1 MTTTQLETICRVW
14 LRQEIA
20 DRRAL
25 ASHARRRGLR
35 IARIWHIVKA
45 TDARRKLR
53 NLPKP

>member
-1 MTTTQLETICRVW
+1 MTTTQLEIICRVW

-25 ASHARRRGLR
+25 ASHARRHGLR

>member
-1 MTTTQLETICRVW
+1 MTTTQLEIICRVS

-20 DRRAL
+20 ERRAL
-25 ASHARRRGLR
+25 AGHARRHGLR
-35 IARIWHIVKA
+35 IARIWHIIKA